1 MSLILN
7 VQISNIVAAAQAITR
22 GLGWHSS
29 LKIHKT
35 EQNATY
41 IAPDE
46 VKLDGKLQYFA
57 PITAFD
63 SLIQSENS
71 RRLSDLGS
79 QISTSSL
86 YTGTEKAT
94 IASREIAQMLGKD
107 DELYIHWHLENP
119 VNMIARIEGVR
130 YSFYFD
136 EKLANRPDFLMATT
150 LTEGISLKSIM
161 KKQEL
166 HSIYGIYTLRVL
178 EGIGFSTVLSPLYPE
193 INISGTFRTRDYNP
207 GIAVER
213 FNFKFLTYPTIK
225 RDNIPR
231 GTN

>member
-46 VKLDGKLQYFA
+46 VKLNGKLQYFA

-63 SLIQSENS
+63 SLIQSEKH

-79 QISTSSL
+79 QISTSSF
-86 YTGTEKAT
+86 YTGTEKLNV
-94 IASREIAQMLGKD
+94 ASREISQMLGKD
-107 DELYIHWHLENP
+107 DKLYIHWHLADP
-119 VNMIARIEGVR
+119 VKLISRIESFR
-130 YSFYFD
+130 YSFYLD
-136 EKLANRPDFLMATT
+136 EKLADRPDFLMATS
-150 LTEGISLKSIM
+150 LTEGISLQSIM

-166 HSIYGIYTLRVL
+166 HSIYGIYTLRIL

-193 INISGTFRTRDYNP
+193 IKISGTFRTRDYNP

-213 FNFKFLTYPTIK
+213 NNYKFLTYPTIK
-225 RDNIPR
+225 RDYIPR
-231 GTN
+231 GSN